1 MDKTMKEEI
10 ELDMRVT
17 APGAKNWL
25 ERGSLWRE
33 RKPLSYVRKEDL
45 DQRSRKRGKTMGGG

>member
-1 MDKTMKEEI
+1 MKEEI